1 MTRLE
6 ILAMWKAA
14 AQSDGLTVEDV
25 HTHSQMPLDRLRRA
39 WDGSIED
46 GSHGATTGYIVQLFR
61 AIGRTA
67 TFAVAGMEDVTP
79 HIAGPCGRLAEAIY
93 KERTKRHWGQVDVSA
108 AAGVSRVSVHNVER
122 GRTIAWSTIERVCE
136 ALGLEPVCVVE

>member
-1 MTRLE
+1 MTKNE

-14 AQSDGLTVEDV
+14 AQADGLTVEAV
-25 HTHSQMPLDRLRRA
+25 QLQSQMPMERLRRA
-39 WDGSIED
+39 WEGVIED

-79 HIAGPCGRLAEAIY
+79 HILGPSGRLAEAIY
-93 KERTKRHWGQVDVSA
+93 KERTLRHWGQVDVSA
-108 AAGVSRVSVHNVER
+108 AAGVSRVTVHNVEK
-122 GRTIAWSTIERVCE
+122 GQTIGWTTIERVCE
-136 ALGLEPVCVVE
+136 ALGLVPICVVE